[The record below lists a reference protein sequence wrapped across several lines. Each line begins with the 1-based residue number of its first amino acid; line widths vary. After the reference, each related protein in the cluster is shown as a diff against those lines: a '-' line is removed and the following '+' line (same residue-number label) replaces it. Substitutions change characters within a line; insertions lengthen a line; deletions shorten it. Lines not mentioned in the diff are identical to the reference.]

1 MEGEQIR
8 KGDFNNMKSRWNKEE
23 MLRRLQQHKKIAAV
37 KCPKAI
43 EKALANKEDIA
54 AVFLLMGSIMNVKRY
69 VDLFQNEGIPVL
81 IHAEKIGGLLLN
93 SEGLDFIANY
103 VKPFGIVTTKPALIK
118 KAKERNLFVV
128 QRVFMIDSEVYGNV
142 LDSKQ
147 KPTPDIIEI
156 MPATLY
162 GVIRSYSEL
171 LDIPVITGGLLSTPE
186 HVRASLEAGALAIST
201 SNEALW
207 AENFSAVE
215 LLR

>member
-1 MEGEQIR
+1 MRSQ
-8 KGDFNNMKSRWNKEE
+8 WNKEE
-23 MLRRLQQHKKIAAV
+23 LLRRLRQHKKIAAV
-37 KCPKAI
+37 KSPKAI
-43 EKALANKEDIA
+43 EKALAHKEEIA

-69 VDLFQNEGIPVL
+69 VEVFQNEGIPVL

-93 SEGLDFIANY
+93 NEGLDFIANY

-118 KAKERNLFVV
+118 KAKERELFVV

-142 LDSKQ
+142 LDNRQ
-147 KPTPDIIEI
+147 KPGPDIIEI

-186 HVRASLEAGALAIST
+186 HVRASLQAGALAIST
-201 SNEALW
+201 SNESLW
-207 AENFSAVE
+207 AQNFSAVE

>member
-1 MEGEQIR
+1 
-8 KGDFNNMKSRWNKEE
+8 
-23 MLRRLQQHKKIAAV
+23 MLHRLHQHKKIAAV
-37 KCPKAI
+37 KSPKGI
-43 EKALANKEDIA
+43 EKVLAHKDSIS
-54 AVFLLMGSIMNVKRY
+54 AVFLLTGSIMNVKRY
-69 VDLFQNEGIPVL
+69 VDVFQDEGIPVL
-81 IHAEKIGGLLLN
+81 VHAEKIGGLLLN
-93 SEGLDFIANY
+93 NEGLNFIADY
-103 VKPFGIVTTKPALIK
+103 VRPFGIVTTKQGLIK

-147 KPTPDIIEI
+147 KLGPDIIEI

-186 HVRASLEAGALAIST
+186 HVRASLEAGAVAIST

-207 AENFSAVE
+207 AEDFSEVE

>member
-1 MEGEQIR
+1 
-8 KGDFNNMKSRWNKEE
+8 MKSQWNKAEV
-23 MLRRLQQHKKIAAV
+23 MDLLQRRKKIAAV

-43 EKALANKEDIA
+43 EKALANKEEIA

-69 VDLFQNEGIPVL
+69 VDVFQNEGIPVL

-93 SEGLDFIANY
+93 NEGLDFIANY

-128 QRVFMIDSEVYGNV
+128 QRVFMIDSEVYDHV
-142 LDSKQ
+142 LDHRQ
-147 KPTPDIIEI
+147 TPGPDIIEI

-162 GVIRSYSEL
+162 DVIGSYSQL
-171 LDIPVITGGLLSTPE
+171 LEIPVITGGLLSTAS

-207 AENFSAVE
+207 AEDFSAVE

>member
-1 MEGEQIR
+1 M
-8 KGDFNNMKSRWNKEE
+8 KGDLRNMKTQWNHDD
-23 MLRRLQQHKKIAAV
+23 MICRLKQRKKIAAV
-37 KCPKAI
+37 KCPKSI
-43 EKALANKEDIA
+43 EKALASKEEIA

-69 VDLFQNEGIPVL
+69 VDLFQEEGIPVL

-93 SEGLDFIANY
+93 NEGLDFIANY

-142 LDSKQ
+142 LENKQ
-147 KPTPDIIEI
+147 KPTPDLIEI

-162 GVIRSYSEL
+162 GVIHSYSEL
-171 LDIPVITGGLLSTPE
+171 LDIPIITGGLLSAPE

-207 AENFSAVE
+207 AENFSTVE
-215 LLR
+215 MLR